1 MFTSHL
7 PRRLVHTGARDG
19 VVNTLMAE
27 VLVRNYR
34 SMVLEP

>member
-27 VLVRNYR
+27 VR